1 MIARNAMSAGRGA
14 FGPRVLRF
22 LLIFSLLPLFFPAPQ
37 RVGAAEVASD
47 IPGSTFP
54 VRGGASGLIGAD
66 KYDDVYAITVP
77 SGSVLVA
84 SLRGAAGAELGLYLF
99 DPLSESVLT
108 DDPVATS
115 AAPGGN
121 QRISAV
127 IKSGG
132 TYYLN
137 VNGRNT
143 DRRYAYE
150 LSVQAILDSSP
161 PVFGTVSIRTR
172 VQSDAACISISA
184 SDPVSGV
191 SAVSIFEGATLPAE
205 PVWIPYT
212 GRGLYCTQVVAGNG
226 SRQISVVA
234 KNRLDLVSPIRRV
247 TTTIDDTAPRL
258 VRSLPATGGSLL
270 SSTTSIRLQFSEP
283 VQLSSGGQPLLSV
296 FDAGGRTTAGRLSK
310 NLAGNDWTWTP
321 SRGVSIGGVV
331 IVDVGSVQD
340 AAGNLLESTDLIVL
354 YRRSKITLG
363 LSVRSRTASSV
374 TALLTSPQKM
384 IGARVYLQK
393 LLGRAW
399 VTVGEVEVTRTAQ
412 RIQLPADGA
421 SAVRV
426 RWEGDERRAPANS
439 PRINVAP

>member
-1 MIARNAMSAGRGA
+1 MIARNTMNVGRGA

-99 DPLSESVLT
+99 DPISESVLT

-161 PVFGTVSIRTR
+161 PVFGTVSIPTR
-172 VQSDAACISISA
+172 VQSSSVCVALSA

-191 SAVSIFEGATLPAE
+191 SAVAIFVGAEIPSV

-212 GRGLYCTQVVAGNG
+212 GRGRYCTEVAAGDG
-226 SRQISVVA
+226 PRQISVVA
-234 KNRLDLVSPIRRV
+234 KNRLDLVSPIRRLS
-247 TTTIDDTAPRL
+247 TTIDDASPQL
-258 VRSLPATGGSLL
+258 VRSNPATGGSLFTAGTPIGL
-270 SSTTSIRLQFSEP
+270 RFSEP
-283 VQLSSGGQPLLSV
+283 VRLTSGNQLLVSV
-296 FDAGGRTTAGRLSK
+296 FDAGGRTIAGRLTRNS
-310 NLAGNDWTWTP
+310 AQTEWTWSPT
-321 SRGVSIGGVV
+321 RAVTLGEVL
-331 IVDVGSVQD
+331 IVDVGAVQD
-340 AAGNLLESTDLIVL
+340 VAGNRLEPTDLIVL
-354 YRRSKITLG
+354 YRRSRIELG